1 MPRLS
6 RLALL
11 LSLTLFA
18 GHAVAGPEE
27 DQRARNAVRVL
38 TEIMK
43 IPEQAIPDKLLDEAR
58 AIVVIPDTLKAGLV
72 IGGRR
77 GHGLMSMKNP
87 DGSWS
92 QPVFVKLTGGSI
104 GFQAGVQSS
113 DVVLVFR
120 NDRSLDNIVNGKFTL
135 GADAG
140 VAAGPV
146 GRNAAAATD
155 GQLKAEIWSW
165 SRARGLFAG
174 VALDGA
180 VLQIDDAADLN
191 AYGGGATPRMI
202 FEGRTNERPSTDVIA
217 FRDRLEEAT
226 YTAGA
231 IAAPMP
237 RLARRRHRVRRP
249 RHRRRHS
256 NRPLCRRPTKPAP
269 CRCSPAL
276 RRRPSKVS
284 SRCRR
289 AKSAPNHWTVNAK
302 ALSSPCA
309 VRWGILGLPF
319 FEQASRS
326 WAVSAFGTG

>member
-11 LSLTLFA
+11 LSLTLVA

-191 AYGGGATPRMI
+191 AYGSGATPRMI

-226 YTAGA
+226 YTARA
-231 IAAPMP
+231 NRSTDAAADDAP
-237 RLARRRHRVRRP
+237 
-249 RHRRRHS
+249 
-256 NRPLCRRPTKPAP
+256 PAP
-269 CRCSPAL
+269 RPQTPPPAQAQQPANVPPPASEASTVPMQ
-276 RRRPSKVS
+276 PSTTPPAQQGFQPVS
-284 SRCRR
+284 EGEIRTESLDGNR
-289 AKSAPNHWTVNAK
+289 
-302 ALSSPCA
+302 
-309 VRWGILGLPF
+309 
-319 FEQASRS
+319 
-326 WAVSAFGTG
+326 

>member
-1 MPRLS
+1 MRRLS
-6 RLALL
+6 LVLLISASL
-11 LSLTLFA
+11 LSTQA
-18 GHAVAGPEE
+18 MAGPEE

-38 TEIMK
+38 NDIQE
-43 IPEQAIPDKLLDEAR
+43 IPEQGIPDKLLDEAR
-58 AIVVIPDTLKAGLV
+58 AIVVIPDTIKAGLV

-77 GHGLMSMKNP
+77 GHGVMSVKNA

-92 QPVFVKLTGGSI
+92 NPVFMKLTGGSI

-120 NDRSLDNIVNGKFTL
+120 NDRSLDNLVNGKFTL

-180 VLQIDDAADLN
+180 VLQIDDAANLD
-191 AYGGGATPRMI
+191 AYGSNTTPRMV
-202 FEGRTNERPSTDVIA
+202 FEGRMGEAPSMDVVA

-226 YTAGA
+226 YSARQKRGTGGSAPAPRPAGPAPQAAPAVAEQAAAGA
-231 IAAPMP
+231 TTAPLQAVP
-237 RLARRRHRVRRP
+237 QQ
-249 RHRRRHS
+249 
-256 NRPLCRRPTKPAP
+256 PAP
-269 CRCSPAL
+269 QQGFQP
-276 RRRPSKVS
+276 VGEGE
-284 SRCRR
+284 
-289 AKSAPNHWTVNAK
+289 
-302 ALSSPCA
+302 
-309 VRWGILGLPF
+309 VRTESLDGN
-319 FEQASRS
+319 
-326 WAVSAFGTG
+326 